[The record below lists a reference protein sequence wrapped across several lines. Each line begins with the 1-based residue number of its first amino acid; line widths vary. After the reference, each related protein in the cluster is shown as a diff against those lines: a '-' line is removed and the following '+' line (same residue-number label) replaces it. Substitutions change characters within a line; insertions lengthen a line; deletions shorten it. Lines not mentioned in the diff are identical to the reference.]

1 MIGDNREGNL
11 QHMVL
16 LVTVILILLSI
27 AIARLVFDDWAIA
40 WTVGAFFVGLLIGLL
55 SLLQKGKS

>member
-1 MIGDNREGNL
+1 MIGDNWEGNL

-27 AIARLVFDDWAIA
+27 AIARLVFDDWDIA
-40 WTVGAFFVGLLIGLL
+40 WNVGAFFVGLLNLL
-55 SLLQKGKS
+55 KKGKS